1 MTIYAIVPARS
12 GSVGIPDKNI
22 LPIGG
27 KPLIA
32 HSIAFA
38 QQLGVS
44 RIFCSTDSEAYAAIA
59 REYGAE
65 VPFLRSAEASSS
77 TAMEQHI
84 LSDLYEKFETHGI
97 PQPDLIVWLRPT
109 FVFRNVADVQKCI
122 NLLIEHPT
130 FTSARTVCETESRI
144 YSISDQQLIPKFD
157 DGGKSMIRRQDI
169 GTHYKVYST
178 DVIRSGTR
186 YTGDDFLG
194 DCVAAVVTNKLCG
207 FDIDDQ
213 MDFDIVN
220 SILTN
225 NQSLINAYT

>member
-1 MTIYAIVPARS
+1 
-12 GSVGIPDKNI
+12 
-22 LPIGG
+22 
-27 KPLIA
+27 
-32 HSIAFA
+32 
-38 QQLGVS
+38 
-44 RIFCSTDSEAYAAIA
+44 
-59 REYGAE
+59 
-65 VPFLRSAEASSS
+65 
-77 TAMEQHI
+77 MEQHI
-84 LSDLYEKFETHGI
+84 LSDLYAKFEQFGI

-109 FVFRNVADVQKCI
+109 FVFRNVLDVQRCI
-122 NLLIEHPT
+122 DILTEDPT
-130 FTSARTVCETESRI
+130 YTSARTVCETESRI
-144 YSISDQQLIPKFD
+144 YRISDQELIPKFD

-178 DVIRSGTR
+178 DVIRANNR

-194 DCVAAVVTNKLCG
+194 NKVAAVVTNKLCG